1 MSPYSKFA
9 AFAVAA
15 LLPFASAQTY
25 SKCNPIEKSGC
36 PSDAGLNT
44 TTFSTDFT
52 SISGTSFPG
61 WSTTAGT
68 VTGSKNGAEFTINKR
83 GDAPTIQTD
92 FYILFGQIDVK
103 MKSAPGTG
111 IVSSIVLESDD
122 LDEIDWEALG
132 GDNSQI
138 QTDYFGKG
146 DTSTYDRS
154 TDVAVTTPQSVAHT
168 YSVHWTSSS
177 IEWLID
183 GKNVRTLQYA
193 DAKGGSRFPQTPSRV
208 KIGIWAGGDPSN
220 GQGTIEWA
228 GGETDYTKAP
238 FTMYVESV
246 DITNYTPASEYSYD
260 GTSGSW
266 QSIKASNTT
275 SSNDI
280 GDTTSGDESS
290 SNKGSSS
297 SSTTSSKSSSASSS
311 SSSSSS
317 GSSSSGSSS
326 SSSASSSGAA
336 SSGSAS
342 STGGSSGSSSK
353 SSSGGASSTAA
364 GSGATAQA
372 ASSGASP
379 SSSASTTDSAG
390 MSVKPGIG
398 FGSFMGLIG
407 FFCASVIL
415 V

>member
-1 MSPYSKFA
+1 MAPYSKFA

-25 SKCNPIEKSGC
+25 SSCNPIETTGC
-36 PSDAGLNT
+36 PADAGLNT
-44 TTFSTDFT
+44 TSFSTDFT
-52 SISGTSFPG
+52 TISGTSFPG
-61 WSTTAGT
+61 WNTTAGT
-68 VTGSKNGAEFTINKR
+68 VTASENGAEFTIKKR

-103 MKSAPGTG
+103 FKAAPGTG
-111 IVSSIVLESDD
+111 IVSSVVLESDD

-132 GDNSQI
+132 GDTTQI
-138 QTDYFGKG
+138 ETDYFGKG
-146 DTSTYDRS
+146 DTGTYDRA
-154 TDVAVTTPQSVAHT
+154 TYATVTTPQSVYHT
-168 YSVHWTSSS
+168 YTVHWTASS

-183 GKNVRTLQYA
+183 GTNVRTLLYA
-193 DAKGGSRFPQTPSRV
+193 DAKNGTRFPQTPCRV

-220 GQGTIEWA
+220 GEGTIEWA

-246 DITNYTPASEYSYD
+246 NITNYTPASEYTYD

-266 QSIKASNTT
+266 ESIKASNST
-275 SSNDI
+275 SSDDI
-280 GDTTSGDESS
+280 GETTSGDGSTSS
-290 SNKGSSS
+290 KSSS
-297 SSTTSSKSSSASSS
+297 SSTTSDKSST
-311 SSSSSS
+311 
-317 GSSSSGSSS
+317 SSS
-326 SSSASSSGAA
+326 SSSASSSGSS

-342 STGGSSGSSSK
+342 STTKSSDNSSK
-353 SSSGGASSTAA
+353 SVSGSASSTAA
-364 GSGATAQA
+364 GSGATTQA
-372 ASSGASP
+372 ASSSGASS

-398 FGSFMGLIG
+398 FGSFMGFIG
-407 FFCASVIL
+407 FFFASVIL